1 MVSFKYEVNMHK
13 ILEDIKRKRRIL
25 KEALLGIAVVF
36 VVFIVSTFSYYYF
49 TVIAY

>member
-1 MVSFKYEVNMHK
+1 MMSFKYEVNMHE
-13 ILEDIKRKRRIL
+13 ILEDLKRKKRIL

-49 TVIAY
+49 SVIAH